1 MGKVRSKHFKKPVAP
16 ALEATDIEEPTYD
29 NDDTQDQDMVE
40 RPKDAT
46 EEELEKL
53 VFGDMAGFQAGLLAH
68 EEISD
73 SDDYA
78 RRDDMV
84 LGEEEEV
91 AALEDSDVG
100 EIHAVSGPWGL
111 ANVLNSSFSLTR
123 VRLKNLFKQA

>member
-1 MGKVRSKHFKKPVAP
+1 MGKVRSKHFKKQAAP
-16 ALEATDIEEPTYD
+16 IVEIANIEEPTGD
-29 NDDTQDQDMVE
+29 NDYVQDEEMVE
-40 RPKDAT
+40 RPKDSA

-68 EEISD
+68 EEISE

-78 RRDDMV
+78 QRDDMA

-100 EIHAVSGPWGL
+100 EIHA
-111 ANVLNSSFSLTR
+111 AFESLI
-123 VRLKNLFKQA
+123 